1 MVTQINPKP
10 NTFYRVKALDDD
22 IGIYPVYGDAYVGMG
37 ANYDIRSS
45 PDSTYYL
52 AESTVITEND
62 ILQFYNLSFEDWES
76 ESRFIEHDFR
86 FETYQEARAH
96 Y

>member
-1 MVTQINPKP
+1 MIELQTMITLIEGEYPHHERNTPGKMVKLIKKE
-10 NTFYRVKALDDD
+10 FDK
-22 IGIYPVYGDAYVGMG
+22 
-37 ANYDIRSS
+37 
-45 PDSTYYL
+45 
-52 AESTVITEND
+52 VITEND

-76 ESRFIEHDFR
+76 ETRFIEHDFR